1 MEEFFTNIVVMTIA
15 SIAVFFFLADRLCV
29 LFPVL
34 KKYHVPLSIIAG
46 LLGMVIR
53 NLIGQEIFAL
63 QWVDAEVLKIIVYH
77 GLALVFIAIG
87 LQMPLPQVTDKTN
100 KDAISFSFGISS
112 MGALQGLIGMSVVM
126 VLTILR
132 GSTHPGIG
140 LLLPLG
146 FNQGPGQALT
156 FGGAWEKTGLQYGA
170 DLGLVMA
177 AFGFLW
183 AIFVGIPLVM
193 YGKHKGWL
201 HTEDVSSCNQEHVD
215 IEEQV
220 STRESMLPAIAKVL
234 CVYVLVFLL
243 LKGATVALVNK
254 PKILDLL
261 WGLHFIIALLC
272 AISLRKLFFTNV
284 SAQARAT
291 HNESMTSIANFAV
304 DITTMSGLLAMEFA
318 VLAFYAWE
326 VAIVTT
332 LGGIVTLLSS
342 IFLFRRVFNKDRFAH
357 LVLWFGTATGTMP
370 IGMSLLRMID
380 PQLQSSAPQNIT
392 VGAAFAL
399 VTSFPNIIILSYAV
413 NAFPDEY
420 PKAGWISVG
429 LLLLYWSIL
438 LVLWKKMVGWQ
449 TVTHEQK

>member
-1 MEEFFTNIVVMTIA
+1 MEEFFTNVVVMTIA

-29 LFPVL
+29 VFPLL

-53 NLIGQEIFAL
+53 NLMGEEILSL

-87 LQMPLPQVTDKTN
+87 LQIPVPQTKNSTN

-112 MGALQGLIGMSVVM
+112 MGALQGFIGMLIVM
-126 VLTILR
+126 GWTVLR

-156 FGGAWEKTGLQYGA
+156 FGAAWEKSGLQYGA

-177 AFGFLW
+177 TFGFLW

-193 YGKHKGWL
+193 YGKNKGWL
-201 HTEDVSSCNQEHVD
+201 DTVGVSSRTPENVD
-215 IEEQV
+215 SKTEI
-220 STRESMLPAIAKVL
+220 SPTDSMLPAIAKVL
-234 CVYVLVFLL
+234 CVYVFVFLL
-243 LKGATVALVNK
+243 LKGATVVLVNK

-272 AISLRKLFFTNV
+272 AISVRKLFFV
-284 SAQARAT
+284 DFSAINREQ
-291 HNESMTSIANFAV
+291 HNERMTGIANFAV

-332 LGGIVTLLSS
+332 LGGIVTLFAAV
-342 IFLFRRVFNKDRFAH
+342 FLFRRVFAKDAFAH

-380 PQLQSSAPQNIT
+380 PQLRSSAPQNIT
-392 VGAAFAL
+392 MGAAFAL
-399 VTSFPNIIILSYAV
+399 VTSFPNILILSYAV
-413 NAFPDEY
+413 NSFPEDY
-420 PKAGWISVG
+420 PKSGWISVG
-429 LLLLYWSIL
+429 LLLLYCFIL
-438 LVLWKKMVGWQ
+438 LVLWKKIVGWQ
-449 TVTHEQK
+449 GITHEQK